1 MPAHRKPDT
10 ELKHKSSVW
19 LTPEL
24 ISIIQATFPEGRGN
38 MSGRINTIL
47 SRYAEMVARSAPEL
61 SLSEW
66 GAVCDANNGTMT
78 DDMPASVTLLWANV
92 HDSRGLDE
100 KWDVDVKKLVNKM
113 RAWSY
118 AESVACA
125 EIVERFWS
133 DPIPEDNRE
142 WLIKCGARI
151 PEGK

>member
-61 SLSEW
+61 TEAEW
-66 GAVCDANNGTMT
+66 CAICEANNGTVT
-78 DDMPASVTLLWANV
+78 DDIPASVTMLWANV
-92 HDSRGLDE
+92 HDCRGLGE
-100 KWDVDVKKLVNKM
+100 KWDVDAKKLVAKM
-113 RAWSY
+113 RAWTY

-133 DPIPEDNRE
+133 DTSQSDLHA
-142 WLIKCGARI
+142 WLLKCGAKIRD
-151 PEGK
+151 